1 MEIFKRFELLVGQQG
16 LQKLKRSKV
25 VVFGLG
31 GVGGFAAECLAR
43 SGVGELALVD
53 GDVVEETNFN
63 RQLLATRA
71 TVGKFKVDVASERF
85 LEINPQLK
93 IQKFK
98 FFYGAETA
106 HLISLS
112 EFDYVVDA
120 IDDLDAKAL
129 LAFNAFKLRVCAVS
143 AMGAGN
149 KFDAARFEEADLFE
163 TSVCP
168 IAKRMRKQLKS
179 MGVGKLRVI
188 YSKEKP
194 SKPVGSEGGK
204 VGSTAFVPPVV
215 GCMLAG
221 VVVRQLL
228 EGVAGV

>member
-1 MEIFKRFELLVGQQG
+1 MGIFNRLELLIGEQG
-16 LQKLKRSKV
+16 LQKLARSRV
-25 VVFGLG
+25 IVFGLG
-31 GVGGFAAECLAR
+31 GVGGFAAECLVR
-43 SGVGELALVD
+43 SGVGSIAVVD
-53 GDVVEETNFN
+53 GDVVDETNFN
-63 RQLLATRA
+63 RQLLATWP
-71 TVGKFKVDVASERF
+71 TVGKFKVDVACERF
-85 LEINPQLK
+85 LEINSQLK

-98 FFYGAETA
+98 FFYGGETA
-106 HLISLS
+106 GLINLN

-120 IDDLDAKAL
+120 IDDLNAKEL
-129 LAFNAFKLRVCAVS
+129 LVFNAFEQNVPVVS

-149 KFDAARFEEADLFE
+149 KFNAAGFEEADLFE

-168 IAKRMRKQLKS
+168 VAKIMRRRLKS
-179 MGVGKLRVI
+179 LGISRLRVI

-194 SKPVGSEGGK
+194 KKLVGNSSGV

-228 EGVAGV
+228 EGAF